1 MWDHARSMPARTWI
15 VPRPLRRFFKQAPE
29 LHPVTLRFVDP
40 EMGRSFH
47 EAYYLDNLPYIRL
60 AHVLGIVV
68 WAAFGLLARYLL
80 EDGRGGTEDLV
91 LRYGIAIPIV
101 LASLAIT
108 YARWYPRVWQQ
119 VLVAVLLVN
128 GMLWSSHRA
137 VVPEASAE
145 WAFAGLVL
153 ILAFNYVLSRV
164 QFVYTAV
171 IGVVLIAY
179 HNLIAVTFAHDST
192 RDLIFVDFFLVGYAA
207 IGMAGAYVIERFM
220 RLLFLREREL
230 DAERRRADELLAN
243 TLPSAIVRRLKERH
257 AEPETTSI
265 ADALPQV
272 SVLFADLEAFTEHAA
287 RIGPDELVAILDDV
301 FIRFDALADRLGMEK
316 IKTVGDA
323 YMAVAG
329 APEPLEDNARAA
341 AEMAIGIQA
350 TMAEL
355 RWPSGDPMR
364 VRVGIATG
372 PAVAGVIGRRKFAY
386 DLWGDTVNRASRLEK
401 YGTPGRTLVDEMTS
415 ELLDGGFALSET
427 LVIDLKGRGPTVARF
442 LLGHE
447 DAETSERPLDA
458 IGEPAGTE
466 RY

>member
-1 MWDHARSMPARTWI
+1 MSSRTPTWI
-15 VPRPLRRFFKQAPE
+15 VPRPLRRFFKQASE

-47 EAYYLDNLPYIRL
+47 EAYFRDNLPYIRL
-60 AHVLGIVV
+60 AHVLAVAV
-68 WAAFGLLARYLL
+68 WAAFGPLARYLL

-101 LASLAIT
+101 LVSLATT

-128 GMLWSSHRA
+128 GMLWSLHRA
-137 VVPEASAE
+137 VIPDASAE

-171 IGVVLIAY
+171 IGVVLIAF
-179 HNLIAVTFAHDST
+179 HNVVAVAFAHDT
-192 RDLIFVDFFLVGYAA
+192 ARDLIFVDFFLVGYAA
-207 IGMAGAYVIERFM
+207 IGMVGAYVLERFM
-220 RLLFLREREL
+220 RLLYLREHEL
-230 DAERRRADELLAN
+230 EAEHRRADDLLAN
-243 TLPSAIVRRLKERH
+243 TLPSAIIRRLKERH

-265 ADALPQV
+265 ADALPNV
-272 SVLFADLEAFTEHAA
+272 SVVFADLEAFTAHAT

-301 FIRFDALADRLGMEK
+301 FIRFDELADRLGMEK

-329 APEPLEDNARAA
+329 APEPSEDNAQAA

-350 TMAEL
+350 TMAAL
-355 RWPSGDPMR
+355 RWPSGEPMR

-372 PAVAGVIGRRKFAY
+372 PVVAGVIGRRKFAY
-386 DLWGDTVNRASRLEK
+386 DLWGDTVNRASRLETH
-401 YGTPGRTLVDEMTS
+401 GVPGRTLVDETTA
-415 ELLDGGFALSET
+415 ELLDGAFALSEPC
-427 LVIDLKGRGPTVARF
+427 VIELKGRGPTVARF

-447 DAETSERPLDA
+447 DAVTSERHLDA
-458 IGEPAGTE
+458 VGEPAASE
-466 RY
+466 R